1 MMKHFMKWLFV
12 VLAVVLLNQAAQA
25 IEMGAIPPK
34 AELKEKLGGRLDG
47 KPWSS
52 EELQGKV
59 SVLFYVDPDE
69 KDTNNDASDA
79 LDREKFPSEKF
90 QAYGIINMAA
100 TWLPNFAISSALK
113 DKQKRYPRTIYVRD
127 YKKVLVHAWNIA
139 DDSSD
144 VLVFDKK
151 GELIFRKDGKLT
163 AAEIQT
169 LLKVIREH
177 L

>member
-1 MMKHFMKWLFV
+1 MMKHFMQWLFV
-12 VLAVVLLNQAAQA
+12 VAAVVLLNQSAQA
-25 IEMGAIPPK
+25 IEMGKIPPK
-34 AELKEKLGGRLDG
+34 VELKDKLGGRLDG
-47 KPWSS
+47 QPWSS
-52 EELQGKV
+52 AELQGKV

-69 KDTNNDASDA
+69 KDTNNDASEA
-79 LDREKFPSEKF
+79 LNKEKFPDDKYQSF
-90 QAYGIINMAA
+90 GIINMAA
-100 TWLPNFAISSALK
+100 TWMPNFAISSALK
-113 DKQKRYPRTIYVRD
+113 DKQKRYPKTIYVRD

-151 GELIFRKDGKLT
+151 GELIFRKDGKLS

>member
-1 MMKHFMKWLFV
+1 MKHFVKWLFV
-12 VLAVVLLNQAAQA
+12 VFAVVLLNHSAQA

-47 KPWSS
+47 TPWSS
-52 EELQGKV
+52 AELQGKV

-90 QAYGIINMAA
+90 QAFGIINMAA

-113 DKQKRYPRTIYVRD
+113 DKQKRYPKTIYVRD
-127 YKKVLVHAWNIA
+127 YKKVLVKEWNIA

-151 GELIFRKDGKLT
+151 GELIFRKDGKLS

-169 LLKVIREH
+169 LLKTIREH